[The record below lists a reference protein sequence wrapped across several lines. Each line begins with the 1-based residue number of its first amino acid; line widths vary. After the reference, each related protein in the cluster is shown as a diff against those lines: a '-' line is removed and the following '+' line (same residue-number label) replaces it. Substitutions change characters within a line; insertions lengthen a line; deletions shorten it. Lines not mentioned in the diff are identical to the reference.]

1 MENGLA
7 VTKPDV
13 FGADDLVYVRIPDRQ
28 YEEAYIIDFKLKYV
42 VHTEPSQFNNFGL
55 VLFSQRM
62 PPGGADFG
70 KLERKLPEFTDNTV
84 AVLADNGEL
93 IRVRR

>member
-1 MENGLA
+1 
-7 VTKPDV
+7 
-13 FGADDLVYVRIPDRQ
+13 
-28 YEEAYIIDFKLKYV
+28 
-42 VHTEPSQFNNFGL
+42 
-55 VLFSQRM
+55 M

-84 AVLADNGEL
+84 AFLADNGEL